1 MHTNPA
7 FRTIA
12 GIRPVLAQNADKFS
26 KFISDEGK
34 KKKEEVKEESDDD
47 MGFGLFD

>member
-7 FRTIA
+7 FHTIA

-26 KFISDEGK
+26 VLQCILYITAIPPASF
-34 KKKEEVKEESDDD
+34 
-47 MGFGLFD
+47 LFPLAFNYFLC